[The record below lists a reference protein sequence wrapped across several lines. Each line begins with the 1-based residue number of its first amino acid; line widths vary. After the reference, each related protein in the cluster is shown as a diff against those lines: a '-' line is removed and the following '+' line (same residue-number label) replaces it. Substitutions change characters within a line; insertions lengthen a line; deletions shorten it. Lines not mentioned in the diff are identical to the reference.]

1 MDPMEFNFIDKRVVI
16 ELVTGT
22 TVDGTLCGADKDAFY
37 IKEDVGGYFH
47 KRIVYKQH
55 ITAILCVEKKLTG
68 PALDGG
74 LTPPPGMGVR
84 IF

>member
-1 MDPMEFNFIDKRVVI
+1 MMDPMEFNFIDKRVVI
-16 ELVTGT
+16 DLVTGNN
-22 TVDGTLCGADKDAFY
+22 VDGTLYGADQEAFY

-47 KRIVYKQH
+47 KRIVYKKH
-55 ITAILCVEKKLTG
+55 VTAILCVEKK
-68 PALDGG
+68 PQSAVDGG

>member
-1 MDPMEFNFIDKRVVI
+1 MMDPMEFNFIDKRVVI

-22 TVDGTLCGADKDAFY
+22 TVDGVLQGADQDAFY
-37 IKEDVGGYFH
+37 IKEDVGGYYH
-47 KRIVYKQH
+47 KRIVYKKQV
-55 ITAILCVEKKLTG
+55 TAVLCVEKKQT
-68 PALDGG
+68 AELDG

>member
-1 MDPMEFNFIDKRVVI
+1 MMDPMEFNFLEKNVSI
-16 ELVTGT
+16 ELVTGSN
-22 TVDGTLCGADKDAFY
+22 VNGTLLGADQDAFY

-47 KRIVYKQH
+47 KRIVYKKH
-55 ITAILCVEKKLTG
+55 ITNILCVEKKLQSTV
-68 PALDGG
+68 DG

>member
-1 MDPMEFNFIDKRVVI
+1 MMDPMEFNYLEKNVSI

-22 TVDGTLCGADKDAFY
+22 NVNGTLLGADQDAFY

-47 KRIVYKQH
+47 KRIVYKKH
-55 ITAILCVEKKLTG
+55 ITNILCVEKKLQSTV
-68 PALDGG
+68 DG